1 MSHNRTSD
9 NSPSFRIQTN
19 DGLSVRFDLD
29 DEEQAREY
37 LAKLKDPDF
46 REMVSTIAVIQQCS
60 GKWRCPECKQSKRL
74 ICNGCRQ
81 KGRQAECAKQ
91 VQFVMAR
98 PEGFDQKF
106 YHIERLEKDVVE
118 GMHGGHRITCFVDD
132 VRLTITTHANQPAAR
147 ISLLKT
153 GKQRYNPL
161 AE

>member
-1 MSHNRTSD
+1 MY
-9 NSPSFRIQTN
+9 RIQTS
-19 DGLSVRFDLD
+19 DGLSVRLDLS
-29 DEEQAREY
+29 DEDQARAW
-37 LAKLKDPDF
+37 LTKLKDPNF

-74 ICNGCRQ
+74 VCSGCRQ
-81 KGRQAECAKQ
+81 NGRQAECAKQ
-91 VQFVMAR
+91 IQFVMSR

-106 YHIERLEKDVVE
+106 YHIEQLDRDVAEKI
-118 GMHGGHRITCFVDD
+118 HGGQRITCFVDD
-132 VRLTITTHANQPAAR
+132 VRLTITTHADQPAAR